1 MPKSQE
7 ITLEELGEKFAFN
20 DFTFDAEPLEEES
33 NPPREDQEVT
43 FEVENLGEPIEEDKK
58 DDELVLETPPKKE
71 EQEVST
77 LEVVETDFAKLAKLL
92 ISKGEWDDIEFQ
104 EEGTTLSKKKD
115 LTEEEF
121 NAVLEEQRNFK
132 KEDTLEKYI
141 PVDKV
146 SEDKKTIVD
155 IIINGGDLKEIF
167 KDPNNMVKPFSA
179 ELGWDLENEDHLKN
193 IVYQTYLAQGL
204 SEKRAK
210 LLLDADIEEL
220 TFDTK
225 AKEIVEKAQTQYDN
239 NLKKI
244 ASDLAEQRKAEA
256 EELKTYKSS
265 LVKSYKDLGLPETQI
280 KKFVELATRQNQD
293 GTFPVDEIYETA
305 MKNPEDAKELIFFLT
320 DKEGYLKKKMESVKN
335 ETQVNIAKKMARIP
349 KDREKAIGKETAEKS
364 NNEGFAFEMLKP

>member
-1 MPKSQE
+1 MEGKNQE
-7 ITLEELGEKFAFN
+7 L
-20 DFTFDAEPLEEES
+20 TFDDLDRFKFNEFTIDLDTEAQTVS
-33 NPPREDQEVT
+33 DPPREDQVVT
-43 FEVENLGEPIEEDKK
+43 FETEDLEKPAEEVEEEKVDK
-58 DDELVLETPPKKE
+58 VIPPTKPKE
-71 EQEVST
+71 ETT

-92 ISKGEWDDIEFQ
+92 IAKGEWDDIEI
-104 EEGTTLSKKKD
+104 EEEETTLLNKKD

-121 NAVLEEQRNFK
+121 NAILEEQRNFK
-132 KEDTLEKYI
+132 KEDALKKYI
-141 PVDKV
+141 PIDKV
-146 SEDKKTIVD
+146 SEDKRTLVD
-155 IIINGGDLKEIF
+155 IIVNGGDLKEIF

-225 AKEIVEKAQTQYDN
+225 AKEIVEKAQAHYDN

-244 ASDLAEQRKAEA
+244 ANDLAEQRKAEA

-320 DKEGYLKKKMESVKN
+320 DKEGYLKKKMEAVKN
-335 ETQVNIAKKMARIP
+335 ETQVNIAKKILRIP
-349 KDREKAIGKETAEKS
+349 KDREKAIGKEAAEKT
-364 NNEGFAFEMLKP
+364 NNEGFAFEMVKP

>member
-1 MPKSQE
+1 MEGKNQE
-7 ITLEELGEKFAFN
+7 L
-20 DFTFDAEPLEEES
+20 TFDDLDRFKFNEFTIELDTEAQVVS
-33 NPPREDQEVT
+33 DPPREDQEVT
-43 FEVENLGEPIEEDKK
+43 FETEDLEKPAEEEKEEK
-58 DDELVLETPPKKE
+58 VDEIIPPTKPKEETP
-71 EQEVST
+71 

-92 ISKGEWDDIEFQ
+92 IAKGEWDDIEI
-104 EEGTTLSKKKD
+104 EEEETTLSNKKD

-121 NAVLEEQRNFK
+121 NAILEEQRNFK
-132 KEDTLEKYI
+132 KEDALKKYI
-141 PVDKV
+141 PIDKV
-146 SEDKKTIVD
+146 SEDKRTLVD
-155 IIINGGDLKEIF
+155 IIVNGGDLKEIF

-225 AKEIVEKAQTQYDN
+225 AKEIVEKAQAHYDN

-244 ASDLAEQRKAEA
+244 ANDLAEQRKAEA

-293 GTFPVDEIYETA
+293 GTFPVDEVYETA

-320 DKEGYLKKKMESVKN
+320 DKEGYLKKKMEAIKN
-335 ETQVNIAKKMARIP
+335 ETQVQGFKKIARIP
-349 KDREKAIGKETAEKS
+349 KDREKAIGKESAEKS
-364 NNEGFAFEMLKP
+364 NNEGFAFEMVKP

>member
-1 MPKSQE
+1 MEGKNQE
-7 ITLEELGEKFAFN
+7 L
-20 DFTFDAEPLEEES
+20 TFDDLDRFKFNEFTIDLDTEAQTVS
-33 NPPREDQEVT
+33 DPPREDQVVT
-43 FEVENLGEPIEEDKK
+43 FETEDLEKPAEEVEEEKVDK
-58 DDELVLETPPKKE
+58 VIPPTKPKE
-71 EQEVST
+71 ETT

-92 ISKGEWDDIEFQ
+92 IAKGEWDDIEI
-104 EEGTTLSKKKD
+104 EEEETTLSNKKD

-121 NAVLEEQRNFK
+121 NAILEEQRNFK
-132 KEDTLEKYI
+132 KEDALKKYI
-141 PVDKV
+141 PIDKV
-146 SEDKKTIVD
+146 SEDKRTLVD
-155 IIINGGDLKEIF
+155 IIVNGGDLKEIF

-225 AKEIVEKAQTQYDN
+225 AKEIVEKAQAHYDN

-244 ASDLAEQRKAEA
+244 ANDLAEQRKAEA

-320 DKEGYLKKKMESVKN
+320 DKEGYLKKKMEAVKN
-335 ETQVNIAKKMARIP
+335 ETQVNIAKKILRIP
-349 KDREKAIGKETAEKS
+349 RDREKAIGKEAAEKS
-364 NNEGFAFEMLKP
+364 NNEGFAFEMVKP

>member
-1 MPKSQE
+1 MEGKNQE
-7 ITLEELGEKFAFN
+7 L
-20 DFTFDAEPLEEES
+20 TFDDLDRFKFNEFTIDLDTEAQTVS
-33 NPPREDQEVT
+33 DPPREDQVVT
-43 FEVENLGEPIEEDKK
+43 FETEDLEKPAEEVEEEKVDK
-58 DDELVLETPPKKE
+58 VIPPTKPKE
-71 EQEVST
+71 ETT

-92 ISKGEWDDIEFQ
+92 IAKGEWDDIEI
-104 EEGTTLSKKKD
+104 EEEETTLSNKKD

-121 NAVLEEQRNFK
+121 NAILEEQRNFK
-132 KEDTLEKYI
+132 KEDALKKYI
-141 PVDKV
+141 PIDKV
-146 SEDKKTIVD
+146 SEDKRTLVD
-155 IIINGGDLKEIF
+155 IIVNGGDLKEIF

-225 AKEIVEKAQTQYDN
+225 AKEIVEKAQAHYDN

-244 ASDLAEQRKAEA
+244 ANDLAEQRKAEA

-320 DKEGYLKKKMESVKN
+320 DKEGYLKKKMEAVKN
-335 ETQVNIAKKMARIP
+335 ETQVNIAKKILRIP
-349 KDREKAIGKETAEKS
+349 KDREKAIGKEAAEKT
-364 NNEGFAFEMLKP
+364 NNEGFAFEMVKP